1 MSADR
6 TLVIW
11 RSHLLAGSETF
22 VRNHGAALTRWRPV
36 YLGAVK
42 VDSAVAADSDV
53 IVYPDTALDRGALL
67 QLKLTG
73 SGSRL
78 RDRLAALRPAVVHAH
93 FGNDGWLVSR
103 SAAQLGVPLVVTLH
117 GYDVTRLPGEPG
129 WRGARYR
136 RNLRQMFER
145 ASVILAVSG
154 FIRDRAVALGADP
167 AKIRVHHTGVPIPPP
182 PAPTEKRWDLLFV
195 GRFVAKKGI
204 DDLVEAVGR
213 LDVPR
218 PRVLFV
224 GTGPLEQPV
233 RERAAALGLDATFLG
248 AQDPAE
254 VRRHMTESKV
264 FVSPSKTAPNGES
277 EGLPTT
283 ILEAASL
290 GVPAVSTYHSGIP
303 EAVRHDETGLLGA
316 EGDRAALTANIRRLL
331 TDDDLRS
338 RLGEQARHHVATHF
352 DLATQSARLEELY
365 DALRAG
371 VTPTSDPR

>member
-36 YLGAVK
+36 YLGAVR

-53 IVYPDTALDRGALL
+53 LVYPDRVRDRGAFL

-73 SGSRL
+73 ESPRL
-78 RDRLAALRPAVVHAH
+78 RHRLAALRPAVVHAH

-103 SAAQLGVPLVVTLH
+103 SAGRLGVPLVVTLH

-129 WRGARYR
+129 WRGARHR
-136 RNLRQMFER
+136 RNLRQVFDR
-145 ASVILAVSG
+145 ASVVLAVSG
-154 FIRDRAVALGADP
+154 HIRDRAVALGADP
-167 AKIRVHHTGVPIPPP
+167 AKVRVHHTGVPVPPP
-182 PAPTEKRWDLLFV
+182 PAPTAKRWDLLFV

-204 DDLVEAVGR
+204 DDLVEAAAR

-218 PRVLFV
+218 PRLLFV
-224 GTGPLEQPV
+224 GTGPLEQPI

-248 AQDPAE
+248 ARTPAE

-290 GVPAVSTYHSGIP
+290 GVPVVSTYHSGIP
-303 EAVRHDETGLLGA
+303 EAVRHEETGLLGP
-316 EGDRAALTANIRRLL
+316 EGDRPALAANLRRLL
-331 TDDDLRS
+331 ADDSLRT
-338 RLGEQARHHVATHF
+338 RLGEQARRHVVAHF
-352 DLATQSARLEELY
+352 DLATQTARLEELY
-365 DALRAG
+365 DSLGTRSSAG
-371 VTPTSDPR
+371 LDRR